1 MSGFELEPLD
11 GNCLIPLP
19 VGETLIGRGPL
30 LRVSDKR
37 VSRNHGLLEVVD
49 GQLRIKPTHLNPC
62 FYQSSL
68 DDPPHPL
75 EKDKW
80 HPLFPG
86 DLFSLLPGKY
96 IYRVVST
103 DCDCTQRNSQALA
116 DDNDDDDVSVT
127 ETSLLSP
134 RVGEKSRAQGRR
146 NDLRDKTLGLTQ
158 EYPEI
163 SESSMEKECKA
174 KTDVPPSKNTGGSAE
189 GGRTEEGKSVQRK
202 RVLPAWMLQGAAG
215 AQRTLKSTGG
225 EKQGRSKLN
234 PEQPKDTGSRSQLTS
249 SKSIEETDT
258 RQASP
263 GRKPK
268 RKKCE
273 EIQGEKCQATSSS
286 AADNGRIRG
295 EDEHSEESDKV
306 SGRLS
311 DDEEL
316 RHVPAG
322 KSDPHSKSRE
332 VDLSDGE
339 EKEGPSQRPLQRK
352 GQGPL
357 PKPASSSG
365 SASPTMA
372 GTSRKQPRNP
382 CMYGTNCYR
391 KNPVHFQEFSHP
403 GDSDYEEKSAV
414 SDDANDCRPECP
426 YGTDCYRKNPQHRK
440 EYRHT
445 KASETE
451 NRRPKR
457 KCIQKAGKKSAL
469 AGDDDD
475 GEPNDYDLNDSF
487 IDDEELEDSDH
498 SDEDSDYVPDSDD
511 SVAEDLNTL
520 SKEAKE
526 FMGRKK

>member
-11 GNCLIPLP
+11 GNCSIPLP

-68 DDPPHPL
+68 DDLPHPL

-103 DCDCTQRNSQALA
+103 NCDSTQRYLQKRCAA
-116 DDNDDDDVSVT
+116 
-127 ETSLLSP
+127 EIRLLIEHGQIAKTGSP
-134 RVGEKSRAQGRR
+134 PR
-146 NDLRDKTLGLTQ
+146 
-158 EYPEI
+158 EYPET
-163 SESSMEKECKA
+163 SGSSIEKECKA
-174 KTDVPPSKNTGGSAE
+174 KTDVPPSKNIGGSAE
-189 GGRTEEGKSVQRK
+189 GGRTEEGKSMQRK
-202 RVLPAWMLQGAAG
+202 RVLPAWMFLGLKKNILIQLFNVHCVNGGNLMRLEQGQARDKMNALPKIKALLMNVQNRVQDIDNEYG
-215 AQRTLKSTGG
+215 GKSQR
-225 EKQGRSKLN
+225 EKQGRSKLS
-234 PEQPKDTGSRSQLTS
+234 PEQSKGTGSRSQLTS
-249 SKSIEETDT
+249 SKGIEETDT
-258 RQASP
+258 RPASP

-268 RKKCE
+268 RKK
-273 EIQGEKCQATSSS
+273 ATSS
-286 AADNGRIRG
+286 AADNGRIRR
-295 EDEHSEESDKV
+295 EDEHIEESDKV

-332 VDLSDGE
+332 VDLSDSEATG
-339 EKEGPSQRPLQRK
+339 
-352 GQGPL
+352 
-357 PKPASSSG
+357 SSG
-365 SASPTMA
+365 SASPMMA

-414 SDDANDCRPECP
+414 SDDASDCRPECP

-445 KASETE
+445 KAS
-451 NRRPKR
+451 
-457 KCIQKAGKKSAL
+457 AGKKSAL

>member
-11 GNCLIPLP
+11 GNCSIPLP

-68 DDPPHPL
+68 DDLPHPL

-103 DCDCTQRNSQALA
+103 NCDSTQSFSPRNSQALA
-116 DDNDDDDVSVT
+116 
-127 ETSLLSP
+127 
-134 RVGEKSRAQGRR
+134 R

-158 EYPEI
+158 EYPET
-163 SESSMEKECKA
+163 SGSSIEKECKA
-174 KTDVPPSKNTGGSAE
+174 KTDVPPSKNIGGSAE
-189 GGRTEEGKSVQRK
+189 GGRTEEGKSMQRK

-215 AQRTLKSTGG
+215 AQRTLKSTGDAACFNVEMENG
-225 EKQGRSKLN
+225 EKQGRSKLS
-234 PEQPKDTGSRSQLTS
+234 PEQSKGTGSRSQLTS
-249 SKSIEETDT
+249 SKGIEETDT
-258 RQASP
+258 RPASP

-273 EIQGEKCQATSSS
+273 ESTVEAHLYPQATSS
-286 AADNGRIRG
+286 AADNGRIRR
-295 EDEHSEESDKV
+295 EDEHIEESDKV

-332 VDLSDGE
+332 VDLSDSE

-352 GQGPL
+352 GQGTL
-357 PKPASSSG
+357 PKATGSSG
-365 SASPTMA
+365 SASPMMA

-414 SDDANDCRPECP
+414 SDDASDCRPECP

-445 KASETE
+445 KAS
-451 NRRPKR
+451 
-457 KCIQKAGKKSAL
+457 GKKSAL